1 MITFICN
8 AAAEQ
13 HLIDN
18 IKQFTPKSLTVSADL
33 AGVDRIK
40 LEIIVSNR
48 ELPKVID
55 YLKEH
60 YVKQYSGEIIYLT
73 NYYT

>member
-8 AAAEQ
+8 AAAQ
-13 HLIDN
+13 SHLITN
-18 IKQFTPKSLTVSADL
+18 IKQFTPKSLTVCDDL
-33 AGVDRIK
+33 AGVERIK

-60 YVKQYSGEIIYLT
+60 YVKQHNGELLYLT
-73 NYYT
+73 NYYS